1 MSKWGGGGSECQIL
15 PLPGAAAG
23 LLSGWENQRLPPNRQ
38 ELTGGGGGRVQPRA
52 KPRAS
57 SFVAFLV
64 HREPSSL
71 PREAGPPQQVHEQE
85 EEEEEEEEP
94 RLSAE
99 NKQLKS
105 QNQEKEEPVSHLP
118 QEVQELEREVSPLQQ
133 KMQELKEQVS
143 RLCAKNQ
150 QLKQQN
156 QEKDKPVS
164 GLLQELKE
172 QVSRLQQEVQA
183 LKGEVSPLQQEVKE
197 HKKGPEASGAQQTT
211 RWLSWVRSQILPV
224 KDFFVQVRISG
235 RTDGCEG
242 KFLLDVSR
250 RLSLQRVSLQV
261 KEFAE
266 TSKDP
271 LLLFCPIASRMRN
284 DIENALE
291 GLSGVED
298 WRGLCSK
305 ISWKWN
311 VGCV

>member
-224 KDFFVQVRISG
+224 KGIGKNVLVTSWETCKRAVPFFPILDEDPGQEVFQGPPWKRPELPWGGSHDPVCSPP
-235 RTDGCEG
+235 
-242 KFLLDVSR
+242 KLLTNQTSLSSWCGPALPWWI
-250 RLSLQRVSLQV
+250 LSLC
-261 KEFAE
+261 
-266 TSKDP
+266 
-271 LLLFCPIASRMRN
+271 LLP
-284 DIENALE
+284 
-291 GLSGVED
+291 
-298 WRGLCSK
+298 
-305 ISWKWN
+305 
-311 VGCV
+311 